1 MGVAK
6 RALSLYSWNVNGI
19 RAASKNGFLDWFK
32 AVDADVVC
40 LQEVKA
46 FREQIPQELQ
56 APEGYQVH
64 WNAAQKP
71 GYSGTATYTRIEPT
85 QVHSG
90 IGFPEFDSEGR
101 VLITEFKDWA
111 VFNCYFPNSQREGV
125 RLPYKLDFCR
135 EFLKVLKGY
144 ESRGIAPVICGDLNI
159 AHQAIDLKNPK
170 ANEKNAGYLPE
181 ERAWMTELLNSGYI
195 DTYRHFFPDQKD
207 AYSWWSYRPGIRERN
222 IGWRL
227 DYFVTAHTLRDR
239 LQAAEIH
246 AQVRGSDHCPVSL
259 KIDLP

>member
-1 MGVAK
+1 MAK
-6 RALSLYSWNVNGI
+6 RSLSFYSWNVNGI
-19 RAASKNGFLDWFK
+19 RAAAKNGFAHWFESL
-32 AVDADVVC
+32 DADVVC

-56 APEGYQVH
+56 APPGYQVH
-64 WNAAQKP
+64 WHAANKP

-90 IGFPEFDSEGR
+90 MGLQEFDLEGR
-101 VLITEFKDWA
+101 VLITEFKDFA

-125 RLPYKLDFCR
+125 RLPYKLKFCS
-135 EFLKVLKGY
+135 EFLKLVQSYERKGM
-144 ESRGIAPVICGDLNI
+144 SPIVCGDLNI

-181 ERAWMTELLNSGYI
+181 ERAWMSEFLSAGFI
-195 DTYRHFFPDQKD
+195 DSFRHFYPDKKD

-227 DYFVTAHTLRDR
+227 DYFVTSNQLKDR
-239 LQAAEIH
+239 LVSAEIH
-246 AQVRGSDHCPVSL
+246 ADVRGSDHCPVSL
-259 KIDLP
+259 VLRS